1 MPTAFAPSE
10 KNSIRSPAPRTD
22 IAPFE
27 TNPFV
32 QTQLVLF
39 DLGGVLIELGGVEE
53 FRRLVGAGDEDEV
66 WRRWLSSPSVRRF
79 ERGLC
84 DRQAFA
90 TGMIQENGLKMTPGD
105 FLEMFGA
112 WPRGMMPGA
121 SELVSSLA
129 AGLQRA
135 CLSNTN
141 ELHWREQRD
150 AENIQSLFEMRFLS
164 FELGLV
170 KPDREIFE
178 FVLRATGVPGEAILF
193 LDDNAINVDGALD
206 AVGVRKRPKEVAN
219 LLAGC
224 AGIEGG
230 ESDQEVE
237 VAVVVRKVR
246 HVRVCRLVPGLINL

>member
-1 MPTAFAPSE
+1 MH
-10 KNSIRSPAPRTD
+10 
-22 IAPFE
+22 
-27 TNPFV
+27 
-32 QTQLVLF
+32 TQLVLF

-90 TGMIQENGLKMTPGD
+90 TGMVEENDLEMTAGD
-105 FLEMFGA
+105 FLERFGA

-129 AGLQRA
+129 TGLQRA

-150 AENIQSLFEMRFLS
+150 AESIQSLFETRFLS

-178 FVLRATGVPGEAILF
+178 FVLRATGLPGEAVFF
-193 LDDNAINVDGALD
+193 LDDNRINVDGALD
-206 AVGVRKRPKEVAN
+206 AGLDAHRAVGVAAARSILEERG
-219 LLAGC
+219 LL
-224 AGIEGG
+224 
-230 ESDQEVE
+230 
-237 VAVVVRKVR
+237 
-246 HVRVCRLVPGLINL
+246 L